1 MLRLKSADNPN
12 GFMISLIVNQTDYA
26 WLLGGDRLKKA
37 YFRELADQ
45 AMKIKQE
52 EILRGIDRHGKRF
65 IRLSKRTIE
74 NRRSAMVRHADPY
87 APVFVPGHESSRT
100 YAYLRYEIRN
110 SGVWFFWR
118 HDPRTGGSWGDILRH
133 HATGAATGKVRD
145 SFGISPSGMAK
156 LEHMMEQWYA
166 QNKSKYLSRIDKIIN
181 VAIGGRRLTT
191 RVTHNL
197 DILSRVLSAKN
208 TNPQSTTRDPLRT
221 TSTRFER
228 VNVTPEHIVSATGR
242 PTTLRGY
249 RQKRIVK

>member
-1 MLRLKSADNPN
+1 MPRLKTADNPN
-12 GFMISLIVNQTDYA
+12 GFLISLIVNQTDYA

-37 YFRELADQ
+37 YFRELAEQ

-65 IRLSKRTIE
+65 AKLSRRTIE
-74 NRRSAMVRHADPY
+74 NRRSAMVRYADPY
-87 APVFVPGHESSRT
+87 APVFIPAHEQSRT
-100 YAYLRYEIRN
+100 FSYLRYEIRSN
-110 SGVWFFWR
+110 GVWFFWR

-133 HATGAATGKVRD
+133 HATGQATGKVRD

-156 LEHMMEQWYA
+156 LEHLMEQWYA
-166 QNKSKYLSRIDKIIN
+166 SNKAKYLSRIDKIIN

-197 DILSRVLSAKN
+197 DILNRVLSRET
-208 TNPQSTTRDPLRT
+208 TNPRQSTMDVPETA
-221 TSTRFER
+221 TRFER

-249 RQKRIVK
+249 RQKRIIK